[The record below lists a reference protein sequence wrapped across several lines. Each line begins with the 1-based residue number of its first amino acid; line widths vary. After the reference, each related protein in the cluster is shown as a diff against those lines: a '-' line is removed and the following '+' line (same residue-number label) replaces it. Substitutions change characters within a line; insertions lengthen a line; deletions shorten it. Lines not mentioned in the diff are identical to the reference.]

1 VTTTP
6 QLIDSL
12 AGGLKPAPHGFV
24 ARCLGLGVALG
35 ASIAIAA
42 MLLAWGLR
50 PDILRAVASSSFW
63 LKLAYTGGL
72 ALLGFVSILRLSRP
86 EGRVPPMVWLGLAL
100 VMLAM
105 AALAAAEL
113 WHAPASDYRALV
125 MGSTSAACPW
135 LIAILA
141 IPTIGGIFWALH
153 RLAPTQLTLAGAAA
167 GLTAGATAAFIYA
180 FSCDESAL
188 PFVLIWYG
196 IGMAVPTAI
205 GAWLGRVALRW

>member
-1 VTTTP
+1 
-6 QLIDSL
+6 
-12 AGGLKPAPHGFV
+12 
-24 ARCLGLGVALG
+24 LG
-35 ASIAIAA
+35 ASIAVVA

-72 ALLGFVSILRLSRP
+72 AFVGFVAILRLSRP
-86 EGRVPPMVWLGLAL
+86 DGRVSRIVWIGLAL
-100 VMLAM
+100 VILAM
-105 AALAAAEL
+105 AGLAAAEL
-113 WHAPASDYRALV
+113 WRAPAAEYRSIV
-125 MGSTSAACPW
+125 MGSTSAVCPW

-141 IPTIGGIFWALH
+141 VPAMGSTFWALH

-196 IGMAVPTAI
+196 VGIAVPTAA
-205 GAWLGRVALRW
+205 GALLGRLALRW

>member
-1 VTTTP
+1 MITTP

-12 AGGLKPAPHGFV
+12 AGGLKPAPHGFI

-35 ASIAIAA
+35 ASIAIGA

-63 LKLAYTGGL
+63 LKLGYTGGL
-72 ALLGFVSILRLSRP
+72 ALLGFVSISRLSRP
-86 EGRVPPMVWLGLAL
+86 EGRVPAMVWLGFAL

-113 WHAPASDYRALV
+113 WRAPASDFRALV

-141 IPTIGGIFWALH
+141 VPALGATLWMM
-153 RLAPTQLTLAGAAA
+153 RRMAPTQLTLAGAVA

-196 IGMAVPTAI
+196 IGMAVPTVA
-205 GAWLGRVALRW
+205 GAMLGRLVLRW